1 MNEKCFSCISA
12 SICLLT
18 LLPLTLAA
26 IHWFQGPLEFLLN
39 VHPQLPSLLSVVGL
53 VSALI
58 GIKGDLKLNL
68 VLFNFL
74 SLSLYVIL
82 TINLNVL

>member
-1 MNEKCFSCISA
+1 MTEKCFSCISA

-18 LLPLTLAA
+18 LLPLALAA
-26 IHWFQGPLEFLLN
+26 IHWFQGPLEILLN
-39 VHPQLPSLLSVVGL
+39 VHLYLPSLLSVLGVG
-53 VSALI
+53 AAII

-68 VLFNFL
+68 VLFNVL

-82 TINLNVL
+82 TINLNAL